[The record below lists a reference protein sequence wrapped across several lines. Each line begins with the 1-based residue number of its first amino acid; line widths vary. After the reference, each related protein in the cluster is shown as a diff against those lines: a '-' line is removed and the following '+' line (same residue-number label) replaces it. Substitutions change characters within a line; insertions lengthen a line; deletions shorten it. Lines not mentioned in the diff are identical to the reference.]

1 MAADLVRLRVAVI
14 ATPGSTAA
22 AAAAKSAT
30 TTIPIVFSAGGDPVQ
45 TGLVASLNRPGGN
58 VTGVSS
64 MSGELGTKRV
74 GLLQELVPRA
84 AARLAALVNPN
95 NPLAEAFVADI
106 RAAASAI
113 GRQIE
118 VVTASTSRDID
129 TAFATL
135 MQKRADA
142 LVVGP
147 DPLFVSSR
155 VQLAALAAHHA
166 VPAIYPFR
174 EDAEAGGLMSYGPS
188 NTDLVRQA
196 GIYTG
201 RVLKGEKPADM
212 PILRAIRFELVINL
226 KTAKALGLDRAA
238 DAARPRRR
246 GDRMMTRREFITLL
260 GGAAAAWP
268 LAARAQQADIP
279 RIGVLRV
286 AGPGTEKF
294 VDEFRQGLRD
304 LGHVEGRTFVIEYR
318 RPQDGR
324 PEGLRELAA
333 ELIRLPVAVIVA
345 NGPQAIQVAKD
356 ATRTLPSSWGVWT
369 MPTCMASS
377 PTMLGRTGT
386 SQGCPSLQER

>member
-1 MAADLVRLRVAVI
+1 MNVRRRDFFNFLGGAAVVWPLAARAQQTSMPVIGFLRPGSPELNAHLVTAFRKGMGETGYTEGRNVAVEYRWADNDDQLTELAADLVRLRVAVI
-14 ATPGSTAA
+14 ATPGSTTA

-30 TTIPIVFSAGGDPVQ
+30 TTIPIVFSGGGDPVQ
-45 TGLVASLNRPGGN
+45 TGLVASLNHPGGN

-84 AARLAALVNPN
+84 ARLAVLVNPN

-106 RAAASAI
+106 RAAAPAI

-142 LVVGP
+142 LVLSS
-147 DPLFVSSR
+147 DALFVSSR
-155 VQLAALAAHHA
+155 VQLAALAARHA

-188 NTDLVRQA
+188 NTDLVRQV

-226 KTAKALGLDRAA
+226 KTAKTLGLKI
-238 DAARPRRR
+238 PP
-246 GDRMMTRREFITLL
+246 TLL
-260 GGAAAAWP
+260 
-268 LAARAQQADIP
+268 ARA
-279 RIGVLRV
+279 
-286 AGPGTEKF
+286 
-294 VDEFRQGLRD
+294 DE
-304 LGHVEGRTFVIEYR
+304 VIE
-318 RPQDGR
+318 
-324 PEGLRELAA
+324 
-333 ELIRLPVAVIVA
+333 
-345 NGPQAIQVAKD
+345 
-356 ATRTLPSSWGVWT
+356 
-369 MPTCMASS
+369 
-377 PTMLGRTGT
+377 
-386 SQGCPSLQER
+386 

>member
-1 MAADLVRLRVAVI
+1 MIRREFITLLGGAAAAWPMVARGQQPAMPVVGFLRRGSPELNAHLVTAFRKGMGETGYTEGRNVAVDYRWADNDHQLTELAADLVRLRVAVI

-30 TTIPIVFSAGGDPVQ
+30 TTIPVVFSAGGDPVQ

-84 AARLAALVNPN
+84 ARLAALVNPN

-129 TAFATL
+129 TVFATL
-135 MQKRADA
+135 MQKRSDA
-142 LVVGP
+142 LLVSP
-147 DPLFVSSR
+147 DPMFVSSR

-188 NTDLVRQA
+188 NTDLVRQV

-226 KTAKALGLDRAA
+226 KTARRLAS
-238 DAARPRRR
+238 PCRRR
-246 GDRMMTRREFITLL
+246 CSPAPTR
-260 GGAAAAWP
+260 
-268 LAARAQQADIP
+268 
-279 RIGVLRV
+279 
-286 AGPGTEKF
+286 
-294 VDEFRQGLRD
+294 
-304 LGHVEGRTFVIEYR
+304 
-318 RPQDGR
+318 
-324 PEGLRELAA
+324 
-333 ELIRLPVAVIVA
+333 
-345 NGPQAIQVAKD
+345 
-356 ATRTLPSSWGVWT
+356 
-369 MPTCMASS
+369 
-377 PTMLGRTGT
+377 
-386 SQGCPSLQER
+386 

>member
-1 MAADLVRLRVAVI
+1 LVVRRRGRSRREHSKRRCRWSDFLRPGSPELNAHLVEAFRKGMGETGYLEGRNVVVEYRWAQNDDQLTELAADLVRLRAAVI
-14 ATPGSTAA
+14 ATPGSTTA

-30 TTIPIVFSAGGDPVQ
+30 TTIPIVFSGGGDPVQ

-84 AARLAALVNPN
+84 ARLAVLINPN

-106 RAAASAI
+106 RAAAPAI

-142 LVVGP
+142 LVLSS
-147 DPLFVSSR
+147 DALFVSSR
-155 VQLAALAAHHA
+155 VQLAALAARHA

-188 NTDLVRQA
+188 NTDLVRQV

-201 RVLKGEKPADM
+201 RVLNGEKPADM

-226 KTAKALGLDRAA
+226 KTAKTLGLEIS
-238 DAARPRRR
+238 P
-246 GDRMMTRREFITLL
+246 TLL
-260 GGAAAAWP
+260 
-268 LAARAQQADIP
+268 ARA
-279 RIGVLRV
+279 
-286 AGPGTEKF
+286 
-294 VDEFRQGLRD
+294 DE
-304 LGHVEGRTFVIEYR
+304 VIE
-318 RPQDGR
+318 
-324 PEGLRELAA
+324 
-333 ELIRLPVAVIVA
+333 
-345 NGPQAIQVAKD
+345 
-356 ATRTLPSSWGVWT
+356 
-369 MPTCMASS
+369 
-377 PTMLGRTGT
+377 
-386 SQGCPSLQER
+386 